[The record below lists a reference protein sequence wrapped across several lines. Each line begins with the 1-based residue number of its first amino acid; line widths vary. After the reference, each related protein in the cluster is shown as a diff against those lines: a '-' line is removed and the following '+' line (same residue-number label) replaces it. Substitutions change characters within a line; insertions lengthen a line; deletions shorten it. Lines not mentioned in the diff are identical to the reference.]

1 MPKDVRCAKFMRRR
15 RGRRRHSRVRAS
27 HLDST
32 RLTPIILSGLTVRIV
47 FLLALAC
54 IPATAQSPVVRLT
67 NTTRPAASEFQIG
80 DQYEI
85 VIAAAA
91 GRPVSVRTTMNARR
105 DWGPVIA
112 STDMNGRWSTAGRFE
127 KGDFGEW
134 SEIWTVGGKLAT
146 PAIHFSVS
154 LPCLGGG
161 QGYMSQSGLNKAEAC
176 ETPEGWQ
183 SVGTHYEEPF
193 RTPDGRVVP
202 GRVRANDT
210 AEQLRADF
218 IQDFVAG
225 AGKEIRI
232 KQMGVGDESGNRI
245 LKLIGVNAL
254 SEEET
259 RKVLSIIQA
268 AFEKPESL
276 PPGAREASRT
286 SLLLRQ
292 LADSTDQ
299 EGLKQQIAE
308 TMAYVQAQ

>member
-1 MPKDVRCAKFMRRR
+1 MR
-15 RGRRRHSRVRAS
+15 
-27 HLDST
+27 
-32 RLTPIILSGLTVRIV
+32 ILLV
-47 FLLALAC
+47 LAVAG
-54 IPATAQSPVVRLT
+54 IPAMAQSPVVRLT

-80 DQYEI
+80 DQYEV

-91 GRPVSVRTTMNARR
+91 GQPVSVRTTMNGRR

-134 SEIWTVGGKLAT
+134 SEIWTVGGMLAT

-161 QGYMSQSGLNKAEAC
+161 QGYMFQSGPNKAAAC

-225 AGKEIRI
+225 GGKEIRI
-232 KQMGVGDESGNRI
+232 KQMGVGDEAGNRI

-254 SEEET
+254 SEDET
-259 RKVLSIIQA
+259 RKALSVIRA
-268 AFEKPESL
+268 AFENPESI
-276 PPGAREASRT
+276 PAGARDPSRT
-286 SLLLRQ
+286 LLLLRQ
-292 LADSTDQ
+292 LADST
-299 EGLKQQIAE
+299 EKESLKQQIAE
-308 TMAYVQAQ
+308 AMAYVQAQ